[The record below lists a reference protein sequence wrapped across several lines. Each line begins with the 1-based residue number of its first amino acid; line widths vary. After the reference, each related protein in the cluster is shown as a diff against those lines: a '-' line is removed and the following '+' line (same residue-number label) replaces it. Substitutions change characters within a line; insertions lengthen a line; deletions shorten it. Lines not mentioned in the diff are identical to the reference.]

1 MSKTSKTISLFL
13 FGSVLFAAC
22 LIGLIYLIIRL
33 VNTDTDQQ
41 KTKWNWTKTDTTIVI
56 IVVSVTFVLTLIL
69 GLLMAKKKKS
79 NQEGTPLTTQTSSE
93 VRSDV
98 LASESQDNS
107 IFQKPSPEPIEAIR
121 SEFMP

>member
-1 MSKTSKTISLFL
+1 MSISLLL
-13 FGSVLFAAC
+13 FGSILFAAC

-33 VNTDTDQQ
+33 VNNDADQQ
-41 KTKWNWTKTDTTIVI
+41 DTKWNWTKTDTTIVI

-69 GLLMAKKKKS
+69 GFLMAKKKKNYQS
-79 NQEGTPLTTQTSSE
+79 TIRSSSE

-107 IFQKPSPEPIEAIR
+107 IFQKPSPKPAEEIR
-121 SEFMP
+121 SDFMP